1 MILDDTVW
9 TYLDEHEK
17 DDVRRFALHAKLP
30 WAVAGGD
37 AADQEDA
44 VQSYPNLTW
53 VLQQISGRQTA
64 EHKLPAWAHTPHLLY
79 PPRVPM
85 EQCSSQEAADYKAQI
100 VRELATELTSEF
112 LGEPTNETTN
122 EPVDEPSQ
130 PFTFAD
136 LTGGFGV
143 DCAAIAAHAS
153 HAFYVEQNPELTA
166 IVRHNYEQL
175 GLAHTVEIHNTDARE
190 FLAIMPAVD
199 VIMLDPARRDSHGN
213 RTYALQDC
221 EPNVLNLVDTLAQK
235 GHFVLLKLSPML
247 DWHKTV
253 ADLAPFT
260 RDVHIVSVKGE
271 CKELLLVLDMH
282 RTSSDYQRAHFER
295 LLCVDLPEVR
305 YDAHAQGQME
315 IHEGRSE
322 GESHVHH
329 GASSQTQPSS
339 PCIFVVRDGA
349 AVNAPAQVMKQG
361 ENLEGKVLWEPNAS
375 VMKAG
380 CFAAFSQAFGV
391 EAIGENSHLFIGNT
405 PEIITTIPAKGFEI
419 EKVSGLGKRELKELT
434 AGLTHA
440 NIAVR
445 NAPFTPATLSKKL
458 KLKDGSDITIFA
470 TTNAAG
476 EHVLIRAKRIS

>member
-9 TYLDEHEK
+9 AYLDEHEK

-30 WAVAGGD
+30 WAVADGE
-37 AADQEDA
+37 AADQGA
-44 VQSYPNLTW
+44 TVQSYPNLTW

-112 LGEPTNETTN
+112 VGEPTNETTN

-153 HAFYVEQNPELTA
+153 HAFYVEQNPELSA

-190 FLAIMPAVD
+190 FLATMPAVD

-213 RTYALQDC
+213 RTYALHDC
-221 EPNVLNLVDTLAQK
+221 EPNVLTLLGTLAQK
-235 GHFVLLKLSPML
+235 AHFVLLKLSPML

-271 CKELLLVLDMH
+271 CKELLLVLDMR

-295 LLCVDLPEVR
+295 LLCVDLPEVS
-305 YDAHAQGQME
+305 YDLH
-315 IHEGRSE
+315 
-322 GESHVHH
+322 
-329 GASSQTQPSS
+329 SQTQPSS
-339 PCIFVVRDGA
+339 PSVFVVRDGA
-349 AVNAPAQVMKQG
+349 AVSAPAQVMKRG

-445 NAPFTPATLSKKL
+445 NAPFTPATLSKKI

>member
-9 TYLDEHEK
+9 AYLDEHEK

-30 WAVAGGD
+30 WAVAGGEGTVRD
-37 AADQEDA
+37 TAIE
-44 VQSYPNLTW
+44 SYPNLTW

-79 PPRVPM
+79 PPRIPM

-100 VRELATELTSEF
+100 VRELAHELAH
-112 LGEPTNETTN
+112 
-122 EPVDEPSQ
+122 

-153 HAFYVEQNPELTA
+153 HAFYVEQNTKLSA

-175 GLAHTVEIHNTDARE
+175 GLGKKVEIHNTDARE
-190 FLAIMPAVD
+190 FLVTMPAVD

-221 EPNVLNLVDTLAQK
+221 EPNVLTLLDTLAQK
-235 GHFVLLKLSPML
+235 SRFVLLKLSPML

-271 CKELLLVLDMH
+271 CKELLLVLDMR
-282 RTSSDYQRAHFER
+282 RTASDYQRAHFER

-305 YDAHAQGQME
+305 YDLHC
-315 IHEGRSE
+315 
-322 GESHVHH
+322 
-329 GASSQTQPSS
+329 QTQPSS
-339 PCIFVVRDGA
+339 SSVFVVRDSA
-349 AVNAPAQVMKQG
+349 AVSAPAQVMKQG

-380 CFAAFSQAFGV
+380 CFAAFSQALGV
-391 EAIGENSHLFIGNT
+391 KAIGENSHLFIGDT

-445 NAPFTPATLSKKL
+445 NAPFTPAALSKKL